1 MLSKKKKVYLKINIV
16 SILFAVVSLIS
27 VTLAWFAYSGLA
39 AARTEVDV
47 KAWYIEF
54 EKNNQAVSN
63 NIVISLDDIYPGMEP
78 KTEIINIKN
87 LGDTEAKLKYKINS
101 ARILDSNSDYYEIS
115 NNVTSDYIEDVISHN
130 YPFHIDIA
138 IDKLYINAKEQA
150 AFKVN
155 VTWPLDSGNDALDS
169 LWGRNAY
176 QYDQTQAELED
187 DEKEPAIEV
196 TINVTA
202 EQAIRDLDSVDENC
216 LLGKII
222 YYNPVNDTMCANANG
237 NCIETHVIDTF
248 NKVEDTT
255 VTLLPSTDL
264 GNGTFQQYQNISP
277 NWTTN
282 YRLLTSTDIVKI
294 LSLDIE
300 NSKIKISGISDRVI
314 GKVQNNTRANSIIS
328 NVATNNGRFE
338 YSSFAYIQSVNC
350 IWTNT
355 TYNDTLGF
363 ALDRTKLYG
372 ENKNTECRML
382 PVLIVSKNKL
392 AAE

>member
-1 MLSKKKKVYLKINIV
+1 MLSRKKKVYLKINIV

-54 EKNNQAVSN
+54 EKDNQTVSN
-63 NIVISLDDIYPGMEP
+63 NIVISLDDIYPGMDP
-78 KTEIINIKN
+78 KKEEIKIKN
-87 LGDTEAKLKYKINS
+87 LGDTESKIKYKINK
-101 ARILDSNSDYYEIS
+101 ARILDSNADYYELS
-115 NNVTSDYIEDVISHN
+115 NNTTSEYIEDVLSHN
-130 YPFHIDIA
+130 YPFHIDISL
-138 IDKLYINAKEQA
+138 DKPYVDAKEEA
-150 AFKVN
+150 RFKVN

-169 LWGRNAY
+169 LWGRKAY
-176 QYDQTQAELED
+176 QYDQTQAELQEE
-187 DEKEPAIEV
+187 EKEPSIEV

-202 EQAIRDLDSVDENC
+202 EQAIADLDSVDENY
-216 LLGKII
+216 LLGKTI
-222 YYNPVNDTMCANANG
+222 YYNPVNDTKCTSAAG

-277 NWTTN
+277 SWTTN
-282 YRLLTSTDIVKI
+282 YRLLTSTDILKV

-300 NSKIKISGISDRVI
+300 NSKIKINNISDRVI
-314 GKVQNNTRANSIIS
+314 GKVQDNTRANSIIS
-328 NVATNNGRFE
+328 NVVTNNGRFE
-338 YSSFAYIQSVNC
+338 YSSFTYLQSVNC
-350 IWTNT
+350 VWTNT
-355 TYNDTLGF
+355 SYNETLGF

-372 ENKNTECRML
+372 ENKNTECRMI
-382 PVLIVSKNKL
+382 PVLTVQKNKL
-392 AAE
+392 AA

>member
-1 MLSKKKKVYLKINIV
+1 MLSRKKKVYLKINIV

-27 VTLAWFAYSGLA
+27 VSLAWFAYSGLA

-54 EKNNQAVSN
+54 EKNNQAISN
-63 NIVISLDDIYPGMEP
+63 NIVISLDDIYPGMDP
-78 KTEIINIKN
+78 KTEVINIKN

-101 ARILDSNSDYYEIS
+101 ARILNLSADYYEIG
-115 NNVTSDYIEDVISHN
+115 NNITSEYIEDVISHN
-130 YPFHIDIA
+130 YPFHIDISL
-138 IDKLYINAKEQA
+138 DKLYINAKDQA
-150 AFKVN
+150 VFKVN

-169 LWGRNAY
+169 LWGRKAY

-202 EQAIRDLDSVDENC
+202 EQAIDDLDSIDTNY
-216 LLGKII
+216 LLGKRI
-222 YYNPVNDTMCANANG
+222 YYNPVNDTKCSNASG
-237 NCIETHVIDTF
+237 NCIETHVIDNF

-264 GNGTFQQYQNISP
+264 GTGTFQQYQNISP
-277 NWTTN
+277 SWTTN
-282 YRLLTSTDIVKI
+282 YRLLTSTDILKI

-300 NSKIKISGISDRVI
+300 NSKIKINNISDRVI
-314 GKVQNNTRANSIIS
+314 GKVSNNTRANSII
-328 NVATNNGRFE
+328 NNLTTNNGYIE
-338 YSSFAYIQSVNC
+338 YSSFTYLQSVNC
-350 IWTNT
+350 VWTNS
-355 TYNDTLGF
+355 TYNNDLGF

-372 ENKNTECRML
+372 ANKNTGCRMI
-382 PVLIVSKNKL
+382 PVLTVQKTRL
-392 AAE
+392 AVE

>member
-1 MLSKKKKVYLKINIV
+1 MLSRKKKVYLKINIV

-78 KTEIINIKN
+78 KTEVINIKN
-87 LGDTEAKLKYKINS
+87 LGDTEAKLKYKIS
-101 ARILDSNSDYYEIS
+101 KARILDANADYYEM
-115 NNVTSDYIEDVISHN
+115 NNNTTSEYIEDVISHN
-130 YPFHIDIA
+130 YPFHIDISL
-138 IDKLYINAKEQA
+138 DKLYIDAKDQA
-150 AFKVN
+150 VFKVN

-169 LWGRNAY
+169 LWGRKAY
-176 QYDQTQAELED
+176 QYDQTQATLQEE
-187 DEKEPAIEV
+187 EKEPSIEV

-202 EQAIRDLDSVDENC
+202 EQAIDDLDSVDTNY
-216 LLGKII
+216 LLGKRI
-222 YYNPVNDTMCANANG
+222 YYNPVNDTKCTSTAG

-255 VTLLPSTDL
+255 VTLLPNTDL
-264 GNGTFQQYQNISP
+264 GEGTFQQYQNISP

-282 YRLLTSTDIVKI
+282 YRLLTSTDILKV
-294 LSLDIE
+294 LSLDIQ
-300 NSKIKISGISDRVI
+300 NSKIKINGISDRVI
-314 GKVQNNTRANSIIS
+314 GRVLDNTRANSII
-328 NVATNNGRFE
+328 NNIVTNNGYIE
-338 YSSFAYIQSVNC
+338 YSDFAYLQSVKC

-355 TYNDTLGF
+355 TYNDLGF

-372 ENKNTECRML
+372 ENKNTECRMI
-382 PVLIVSKNKL
+382 PVLIVQKTKL
-392 AAE
+392 AVE